1 MKKNYNN
8 HSKINDEDSVGQTF
22 LEFFFIGVKII
33 ICFCY
38 IYLIK
43 EFLLALNDTFFQLEG
58 KLFEILTV
66 QIIPIIIILGFGFHL
81 LITLHKRK
89 GARIISNG
97 RKRR

>member
-1 MKKNYNN
+1 MKHHQNY
-8 HSKINDEDSVGQTF
+8 SRINDENSAGQTF
-22 LEFFFIGVKII
+22 LEFFFIGIKII

-43 EFLLALNDTFFQLEG
+43 DFLLSLNDTFFHLEG

-66 QIIPIIIILGFGFHL
+66 QIIPIIIILGFGFHFL
-81 LITLHKRK
+81 YSLQKRK